1 MKTNKQKVL
10 DALNIKL
17 ELIAD
22 KLRESDEI
30 INAEE
35 EINNRIGE
43 SYNALYERI
52 RTLKKEINS
61 NIPSQKETNEA
72 S

>member
-35 EINNRIGE
+35 EINNRIGK